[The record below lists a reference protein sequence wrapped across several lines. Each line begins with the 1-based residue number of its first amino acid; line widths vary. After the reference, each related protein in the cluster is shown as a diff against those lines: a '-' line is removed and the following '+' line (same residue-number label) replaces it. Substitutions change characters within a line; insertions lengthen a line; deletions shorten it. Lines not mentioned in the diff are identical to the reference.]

1 MAFCRLD
8 GSRTERKEK
17 ERPSPVHTGN
27 SQILKRPRE
36 RAAELSCRVQCTGAG
51 AFLPDTRE
59 ERAGPSREKGRQR
72 KSERNK
78 KKREREREE
87 KRTRAAMLFL
97 FTHPLYQHSESRL
110 PKVYDATREREDVSR
125 SSRSAASAP
134 REVSEVRASDASAFR
149 Y

>member
-1 MAFCRLD
+1 MP
-8 GSRTERKEK
+8 GSMYRRRCFFAGYERGARRPFAREGTTKK
-17 ERPSPVHTGN
+17 ERTK
-27 SQILKRPRE
+27 Q
-36 RAAELSCRVQCTGAG
+36 
-51 AFLPDTRE
+51 E
-59 ERAGPSREKGRQR
+59 E
-72 KSERNK
+72 
-78 KKREREREE
+78 EREREE